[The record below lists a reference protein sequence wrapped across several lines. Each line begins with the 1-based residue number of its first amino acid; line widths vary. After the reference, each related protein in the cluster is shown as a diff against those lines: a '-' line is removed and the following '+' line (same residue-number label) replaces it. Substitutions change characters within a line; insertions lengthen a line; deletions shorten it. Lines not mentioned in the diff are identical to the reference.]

1 MSADG
6 EACVP
11 NVIFKL
17 SSTQHTVITDRQKT
31 KNLFYLRKCVWV
43 FWAGQIRIFLSTPG
57 VVCKCVS
64 V

>member
-1 MSADG
+1 M
-6 EACVP
+6 P

-31 KNLFYLRKCVWV
+31 KNLFYLTKCVWV

-57 VVCKCVS
+57 VVCVCVS